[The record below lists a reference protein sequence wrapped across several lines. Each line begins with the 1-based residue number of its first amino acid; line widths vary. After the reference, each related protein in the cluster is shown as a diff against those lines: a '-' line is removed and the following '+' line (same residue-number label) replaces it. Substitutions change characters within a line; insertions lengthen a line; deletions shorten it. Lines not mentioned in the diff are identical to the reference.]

1 MSYLWI
7 YTSIAGAL
15 LGAACLAY
23 IRETKL
29 GLWGYKQFDRMVDW
43 LRDRYGLTWFDQPED
58 AWKKV
63 SPKIAKKIEELEKRL
78 KIIYNDIESVIN
90 QFKPKVMSVE
100 GSFFGKNVKSMMMLG
115 HARGMALLGAAQSGI
130 PVYEY
135 SPRKVKQAVTGN
147 GNATKEQVKYMVKTI
162 LRLKSDSIPDDASDA
177 LAIALCHTKQ
187 FRYDD

>member
-1 MSYLWI
+1 MTI
-7 YTSIAGAL
+7 
-15 LGAACLAY
+15 LGIDPG
-23 IRETKL
+23 IRKMGF
-29 GLWGYKQFDRMVDW
+29 GLINMQNGNPNLIDFGIISTNSDI
-43 LRDRYGLTWFDQPED
+43 P
-58 AWKKV
+58 
-63 SPKIAKKIEELEKRL
+63 LEKRL

>member
-63 SPKIAKKIEELEKRL
+63 SPKIAKIFLEGYTSSFKSVGL
-78 KIIYNDIESVIN
+78 VIN
-90 QFKPKVMSVE
+90 SH
-100 GSFFGKNVKSMMMLG
+100 GSSDFAFSNS
-115 HARGMALLGAAQSGI
+115 
-130 PVYEY
+130 
-135 SPRKVKQAVTGN
+135 
-147 GNATKEQVKYMVKTI
+147 TI
-162 LRLKSDSIPDDASDA
+162 LN
-177 LAIALCHTKQ
+177 
-187 FRYDD
+187 